1 MSKQNWIEIY
11 KFHVFYVTFVAIK
24 LSSLFQYFSSYNTSC
39 SYENNFWVFEFL
51 HSQDETLSKMCE
63 ISIDG
68 SLIFWNNN
76 ETAIN
81 IETTIVFNTTDLSF

>member
-1 MSKQNWIEIY
+1 M
-11 KFHVFYVTFVAIK
+11 
-24 LSSLFQYFSSYNTSC
+24 LDRLL
-39 SYENNFWVFEFL
+39 FL

-76 ETAIN
+76 EIAIN
-81 IETTIVFNTTDLSF
+81 IETTIVFNTIDLSF